1 MDRCPFNYGCN
12 TCPHYRINCNGPLDF
27 HKGDRGP
34 AGPQGMEG
42 PTGPMGPT
50 GPRGPQGIQ
59 GPIGPRGEVDEV
71 QVRAVIDEML
81 NAGSNIFVTKA
92 YVDNINTQLTT
103 ALNTKADKTD
113 VAALAPKANPVLTGT
128 ATLNGYN
135 LSTSADLPVI
145 AKVAPSTPRTNQM
158 WVQI

>member
-34 AGPQGMEG
+34 AGPQGVEG

-50 GPRGPQGIQ
+50 GPRGPMGMQ
-59 GPIGPRGEVDEV
+59 GPIGPMGEVDDV
-71 QVRAVIDEML
+71 RVRAILDEML
-81 NAGSNIFVTKA
+81 DTEADIFATRN
-92 YVDNINTQLTT
+92 YVDIAVANLNT
-103 ALNTKADKTD
+103 AINTKANKTD
-113 VAALAPKANPVLTGT
+113 VALLAPKSNPALTGI

-135 LSTSADLPVI
+135 IATSTDLPVI
-145 AKVAPSTPRTNQM
+145 SSMAPSSPRTNQL
-158 WVQI
+158 WIQI